1 MSIYDECT
9 GDEYPLAVGTIRGLR
24 TWEYQPY
31 SGALHSVTYDYIW
44 NPNDNLAYC
53 GFTRYGRC
61 AREHCGCGFWAYH
74 DGSEYPCGNVTGI
87 IDAWGPTTVG
97 TKGFRAQNAKI
108 LALCVNASL
117 MFDHERTLI
126 RRMSVLAGLL
136 ALTCVM
142 LAVFQV
148 WGPLLALSGVTGGV
162 LVGTFAIYMLIRSTR
177 GELSYGKLTKEDV
190 AVLQRNYPGIPVYSS
205 QKKMLKDFP
214 LTYKKG
220 DLDRELEEAA

>member
-1 MSIYDECT
+1 MSTHDECT
-9 GDEYPLAVGTIRGLR
+9 GDEYPLAIGTMRGLR

-31 SGALHSVTYDYIW
+31 SGCLHSVTYTYVW
-44 NPNDNLAYC
+44 KPGNNLAFC
-53 GFTRYGRC
+53 ATTRHGRC
-61 AREHCGCGFWAYH
+61 KREYCGCGFWAYH
-74 DGSEYPCGNVTGI
+74 DGSEYPCGNVTGV

-108 LALCVNASL
+108 LALCVNGGL

-136 ALTCVM
+136 VLTCVM
-142 LAVFQV
+142 LAVFQA

-190 AVLQRNYPGIPVYSS
+190 AVLQRNYPGIPIYTS